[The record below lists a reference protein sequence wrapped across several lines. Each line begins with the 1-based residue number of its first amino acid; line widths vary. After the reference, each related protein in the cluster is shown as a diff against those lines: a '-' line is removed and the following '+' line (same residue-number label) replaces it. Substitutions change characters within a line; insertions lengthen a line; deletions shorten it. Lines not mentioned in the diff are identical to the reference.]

1 MDGAN
6 AKLAVT
12 TDIYLAGSDELKG
25 QLTYN
30 LEVSPDAQADL
41 TWNLVWKATNATARE
56 AGLKFLLPAT
66 TDRMT
71 WFSDSLFTEYP
82 ADHIGNPQGSITS
95 KDSTFNSSRRDVR
108 WLSLSGNGNYSL
120 VALAT
125 GKPMHTHA
133 RVENNGTTLLIS
145 SAIASTGRDV
155 TGDDIRLN
163 QTTPLTGGFRLCVA
177 ASGK

>member
-1 MDGAN
+1 
-6 AKLAVT
+6 
-12 TDIYLAGSDELKG
+12 
-25 QLTYN
+25 
-30 LEVSPDAQADL
+30 
-41 TWNLVWKATNATARE
+41 
-56 AGLKFLLPAT
+56 
-66 TDRMT
+66 MT

-95 KDSTFNSSRRDVR
+95 TDSTFNSSRRDVH
-108 WLSLSGNGNYSL
+108 WLSLSGTGNYSL

-125 GKPMHTHA
+125 GKLMHTHA
-133 RVENNGTTLLIS
+133 RVDNNGATLFIS

-163 QTTPLTGGFRLCVA
+163 QTNALGGGFRLRVA